1 MKEVIYETLI
11 DSIKLIP
18 FLFVAFLIIEYIEH
32 KISKKSKTKIEN
44 TNNKYGPI
52 VGSILG
58 AIPQCGFATLA
69 TNLYATR
76 IITLGTLIAIY
87 LSTSDEMLPILISER
102 VDISLIGLIVLLK
115 IIIGMIFGIIIDAF
129 LHRKNKITKK
139 HIEHFCHDEHCH
151 CEKENIFIS
160 ALKHTINIIIFI
172 FIITFL
178 LNTVIYL
185 FGEDNIGKIFLKD
198 SIFSPFISSLVG
210 LFPNCASSVMITELY
225 INGLITFPSLL
236 SGLLTGSGVAI
247 LILFKTN
254 KNLKENLTILLT
266 LYLIGSTI
274 GVIAELINLF

>member
-18 FLFVAFLIIEYIEH
+18 FLFLAFLIIEYIEH
-32 KISKKSKTKIEN
+32 KISNKSKSKIEN

-58 AIPQCGFATLA
+58 AIPQCGFASCA
-69 TNLYATR
+69 SNLYATR
-76 IITLGTLIAIY
+76 IITLGTLISIY
-87 LSTSDEMLPILISER
+87 LSTSDEMIPILISEK
-102 VDISLIGLIVLLK
+102 VDISLIVSIVLLK
-115 IIIGMIFGIIIDAF
+115 IVIGMFFGIIIDAI

-139 HIEHFCHDEHCH
+139 QIEHFCHDEHCH

-185 FGEDNIGKIFLKD
+185 FGENNIAKFFLKN

-210 LFPNCASSVMITELY
+210 LFPNCASSVMLTELY
-225 INGLITFPSLL
+225 MNGLITFPSLL

-254 KNLKENLTILLT
+254 KNIKENITILIL
-266 LYLIGSTI
+266 LYLIGSSV
-274 GVIAELINLF
+274 GVIAELVNLF